1 MTLKLLHLLKSNQ
14 IKLIVLRGLGVGLLF
29 LATLVMTN
37 YYEQSIVG
45 EFELTRSILVV
56 LGSLVLAGT
65 DRSVLQFAGQ
75 LSSADKMGQFLG
87 IYKKIIFLFFLIS
100 FSLFLLYFLIPDYL
114 LKTYSNNYLLLK
126 IIASLF
132 FYAVALFNTEV
143 FRVFDKNSWSEA
155 YRGFF
160 KYIIL
165 FLGAVGFLFTEYS
178 YLIIDLFL
186 FSFVLLSIGSILHLR
201 PLFKTGY
208 CESDISYKN
217 ILKTSFPMALSS
229 LGFFLLLSIDILFLK
244 YYNGDDLVAIYAQP
258 VKIITLIAM
267 IQTTLQASIS
277 KKIASFYHSRDR
289 DALISIISKY
299 TRLIAILSLPFLIL
313 FLLLPKTILSFF
325 GPEYTSGSN
334 ALLLLLIGTFVN
346 AICGCTNVYMNMT
359 GKQVAF
365 RNIIFA
371 TIILNL
377 TLNFILIPVYGIEGA
392 AIASALSLIFWN
404 LVTVTYVYFK
414 EHIILI
420 LR

>member
-186 FSFVLLSIGSILHLR
+186 FSFVLLSIGSFLHLR

-325 GPEYTSGSN
+325 GPEYIAGSN

-377 TLNFILIPVYGIEGA
+377 TLNFILIPVYSIEGA

-404 LVTVTYVYFK
+404 LVTVIYVYFK